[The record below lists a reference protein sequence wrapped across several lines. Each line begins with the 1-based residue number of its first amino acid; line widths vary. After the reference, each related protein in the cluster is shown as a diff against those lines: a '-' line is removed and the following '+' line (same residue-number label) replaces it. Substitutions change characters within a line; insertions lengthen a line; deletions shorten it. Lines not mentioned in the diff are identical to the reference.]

1 MTLVN
6 HLHPELLQLEEEVRL
21 DLGKLGE
28 SGWEVR
34 ELLEHHVFARAV
46 LVDVRHRHAVDVE
59 ERSRRRCRTSMD
71 PCASRGRTGR
81 AGGGAVRALESF
93 VVCLAGTTERCSM
106 SGQTFLMASSILCA
120 SALETRN
127 IWEYR
132 PPSLTERDS
141 LTSPPVLQIALCATE
156 KISPESTPPMC
167 TST

>member
-1 MTLVN
+1 MMSVIVTPLTLRNSVISSTIPDFHGSSMCTARTN
-6 HLHPELLQLEEEVRL
+6 GTSGEVAQYGPLR
-21 DLGKLGE
+21 
-28 SGWEVR
+28 
-34 ELLEHHVFARAV
+34 
-46 LVDVRHRHAVDVE
+46 
-59 ERSRRRCRTSMD
+59 
-71 PCASRGRTGR
+71 
-81 AGGGAVRALESF
+81 SF

-106 SGQTFLMASSILCA
+106 SGQTFLMTSLIFCA